1 MATQWLFMFYVDG
14 GGGTPNKHG
23 ALKVVFQLLFSGELT
38 YTVVPCAHTVV
49 VCVVVGGGPV
59 INRWPLKLLSSGF

>member
-1 MATQWLFMFYVDG
+1 MVSCGHTVVVYVDG
-14 GGGTPNKHG
+14 GGTPDKHG

-49 VCVVVGGGPV
+49 VCVVVGGGG
-59 INRWPLKLLSSGF
+59 NNM